1 MVLIVTTATLCVM
14 EPVPNNNREGMKIFT
29 LDVANISADYF
40 PPLLLWLS
48 SWAVGGGEWL
58 VMMEV
63 EVEMSN

>member
-1 MVLIVTTATLCVM
+1 
-14 EPVPNNNREGMKIFT
+14 MKIFT

-48 SWAVGGGEWL
+48 SWVVGGEWL

-63 EVEMSN
+63 EVEVEMSN